1 MNKLLRHRASF
12 MPYKEYGT
20 VHPFVY
26 TLLNSHAI
34 ASVKSLLHTQ
44 TVYTHFVM
52 IVTDD
57 DANDCGPVAPFKIDM
72 FQGSC
77 FQ

>member
-1 MNKLLRHRASF
+1 MSFTSQCVISCHTKNTVLYTLL
-12 MPYKEYGT
+12 
-20 VHPFVY
+20 Y
-26 TLLNSHAI
+26 TLLNNHAI
-34 ASVKSLLHTQ
+34 ASVKSLLHSQ

>member
-1 MNKLLRHRASF
+1 MYELLHHRASF
-12 MPYKEYGT
+12 LVIQRIRYCT
-20 VHPFVY
+20 PFVY
-26 TLLNSHAI
+26 TLLDNHAI
-34 ASVKSLLHTQ
+34 ASVKSLLQTQ
-44 TVYTHFVM
+44 TVYTHFVI